1 MQFYKRNCARSFL
14 VWKSFIQPANHV
26 AIELMSQSYLW
37 KIAAWFASSMMDIGK
52 TKLRGF
58 KPASFYKCTGPHL
71 PPGTTAPIFT
81 RKWNEASWI
90 IRIIPSA
97 YSSRNRGLAI
107 LTLPPHRPPPL
118 LKFGPL
124 PEINFF
130 GVSDDLEEKKLY
142 KKTFGLRTFFNFFF
156 FTNFHF
162 YFWFYNEC
170 EPNPLPPAS
179 SAILTLPPH
188 RPPAPVFLG
197 PKKPPTN
204 FWVKRP

>member
-1 MQFYKRNCARSFL
+1 MFLEKNIGKTSKHWFDLIMKGHCVEEEWKLGFAWFELVVASRSTVQFSKRNCARSFL

-26 AIELMSQSYLW
+26 AIGLMSQSFLW

-58 KPASFYKCTGPHL
+58 EPTSFYKCTGPHL

-90 IRIIPSA
+90 IRIILSA

-142 KKTFGLRTFFNFFF
+142 KKTFGIRTFFNFFF
-156 FTNFHF
+156 YQF
-162 YFWFYNEC
+162 
-170 EPNPLPPAS
+170 S
-179 SAILTLPPH
+179 
-188 RPPAPVFLG
+188 FL
-197 PKKPPTN
+197 
-204 FWVKRP
+204 FLVL